1 MIKDESFIKQMTQI
15 MKDTGVRIE
24 FRFDSVLN
32 CLDVYIMKHGRGG
45 YHFMMSDEAV
55 TADRDPF
62 LDIESPENM
71 MITNL
76 EAAIRAICKREKE
89 S

>member
-1 MIKDESFIKQMTQI
+1 MANESFIKQMTQI
-15 MKDTGVRIE
+15 MKDNGVRIE

-45 YHFMMSDEAV
+45 YHFMISDEAV
-55 TADRDPF
+55 TADRDQF

-71 MITNL
+71 VITNL
-76 EAAIRAICKREKE
+76 EAAIRAICKREEE